1 MNPLSRT
8 LGPAP
13 LLRCGCVFGG
23 GGRFRGGEGGRSA
36 AGADAS
42 VRPQDDLFRAVNG
55 GWLQATEIPADKST
69 WGSFVELADQSDQ
82 RVRKRVEQLAAQPGR
97 RGSAARKV
105 GEFFASHVDTAAI
118 DHAGMA
124 PLAGQLAA
132 IDRIASLP
140 ALAAWMGRQQG
151 WINTPVVLWVLPD
164 YKQPTNQHAITWQ
177 GGLGLPDRDY
187 YLNTSDERLAL
198 ARAAYQRYLRTLA
211 RHAGQVQPAQAA
223 RRVLAIE
230 QRIAQ
235 AHWPAQDNRDPVKI
249 YNPVTPAGLAALA
262 PGFDWAAFLRAAQ
275 LGGQDRL
282 SLSQPSMVT
291 AIAALFAEVPLDDWK
306 LYFKL
311 RCLDA
316 AAPVLP
322 RALRAAHFA
331 FHGRALTGA
340 TRQRPRWQAAI
351 SEMGGALGEA
361 IGQLYVAEHF
371 PAAHKARMEAM
382 VGQLLDAYRE
392 SIASQRWMSPP
403 TQALALHKLSRIGV
417 KIGYPEQWRGH
428 EGLVVRA
435 GDALGN
441 QHRLAL
447 FEWAWRAAKAGQ
459 AVDRG
464 EWALTPQTVN
474 AYYDPSLNEIVFP
487 AAILQPPFFDM
498 DADDAANFGAIGAV
512 IGHEISHGFDDQGSR
527 FDGDGVLR
535 DWWTAD
541 DRKAFDALGER
552 LVKQF
557 AGYQPLPGRPLN
569 GRLTLG
575 ENIADLSGL
584 QIAFKAWQRSLG
596 GSAAPVIDGRSG
608 AQRFFIGWARAWRS
622 KCREERALQL
632 LTVDPHSP
640 PEFRANGAA
649 VNHDGFHE
657 AFGTRRGDAMYKPA
671 GQRTRV
677 W

>member
-1 MNPLSRT
+1 MNAHSRT
-8 LGPAP
+8 SGPAA
-13 LLRCGCVFGG
+13 LLRCGCL
-23 GGRFRGGEGGRSA
+23 FRGGAGGGVDSGGGPA
-36 AGADAS
+36 

-55 GWLQATEIPADKST
+55 AWLQATEIPADKSS
-69 WGSFVELADQSDQ
+69 WGSFVELADLSDRQ
-82 RVRKRVEQLAAQPGR
+82 VRALVERLALQPGR
-97 RGSAARKV
+97 RGSAAQKV
-105 GEFFASHVDTAAI
+105 GDFFASHVDTGAI
-118 DHAGMA
+118 DRAGLA
-124 PLAGQLAA
+124 PVASQLAA
-132 IDRIASLP
+132 IDAIGSRR

-164 YKQPTNQHAITWQ
+164 FKQPGTNRAITWQ

-187 YLNTSDERLAL
+187 YLNSGDERM
-198 ARAAYQRYLRTLA
+198 ARARTAYQRYLRTLA
-211 RHAGQVQPAQAA
+211 RHAGQAHPLEAA

-235 AHWPAQDNRDPVKI
+235 AHWPAQDNRDSVKI
-249 YNPVTPAGLAALA
+249 YNPVTPAELAMLA
-262 PGFDWAAFLRAAQ
+262 PGFDWTAFLQAAR

-282 SLSQPSMVT
+282 SLSQPSTVT
-291 AIAALFAEVPLDDWK
+291 SIAALFAELPLADWK

-331 FHGRALTGA
+331 FHGRELTGA
-340 TRQRPRWQAAI
+340 TRQRPRWQLAI
-351 SEMGGALGEA
+351 GEMGGALGEA

-371 PAAHKARMEAM
+371 PAGHKARMVDM
-382 VGQLLDAYRE
+382 VQELLAAYRE
-392 SIASQRWMSPP
+392 SIAALRWMSEP
-403 TQALALHKLSRIGV
+403 TRALALRKLSRIGV

-428 EGLVVRA
+428 DGLVVRA

-441 QHRLAL
+441 LHRLAS

-459 AVDRG
+459 PVDRG
-464 EWALTPQTVN
+464 EWGLTPQTVN

-498 DADDAANFGAIGAV
+498 GADDAVNYGAIGAV

-535 DWWTAD
+535 DWWTTD
-541 DRKAFDALGER
+541 DRRAFDALGER
-552 LVKQF
+552 LVRQF
-557 AGYQPLPGRPLN
+557 EAYQPLPGRHLN

-596 GSAAPVIDGRSG
+596 GRPAPVIDGRSG
-608 AQRFFIGWARAWRS
+608 AQRFFIGWAQAWRA
-622 KCREERALQL
+622 KTREERALQL

-649 VNHDGFHE
+649 VNHDGFHA
-657 AFGTRRGDAMYKPA
+657 AFGTRRGDGMHKPA
-671 GQRTRV
+671 GQRIRV